1 MIFCPVASFAHQS
14 QCCHFQ
20 AILDY
25 SINHLPTLA
34 TKSYTK
40 SICSTVSGCYNH
52 LIFSYVG
59 CKNQPCSSIT
69 QQSSFVTPIRVNPD
83 VIKPKY
89 VSSKCKTP
97 QLCAKRIGEFDGF
110 CLCISYLNCQCFYLC
125 GVSFIFIRGCI
136 NVIIEER
143 QIYIFDE
150 L

>member
-1 MIFCPVASFAHQS
+1 MIFNIVANFANQS

-25 SINHLPTLA
+25 SINNLPTLA
-34 TKSYTK
+34 TKTYTK
-40 SICSTVSGCYNH
+40 SICNTVSGCYNH

-59 CKNQPCSSIT
+59 CKNQPCSSIK
-69 QQSSFVTPIRVNPD
+69 QQSSFITPIRVNPN

-110 CLCISYLNCQCFYLC
+110 CLCISSFSHQCFYLH
-125 GVSFIFIRGCI
+125 GVSFIFYHRVHKCH
-136 NVIIEER
+136 R
-143 QIYIFDE
+143 E